1 MSVKWTEEQQAV
13 ISLRGKNLLVS
24 AAAGSG
30 KTAVLVERILSLI
43 TDPEHPV
50 NLDELLVV
58 TFTRAAAGE
67 MKERIGAALE
77 KKLTEDPGNVHLQQ
91 QGALLHHAQ
100 ISTIHGFCTFV
111 IRNYYQRIDL
121 DPGYRIGDENEL
133 SMIKREVLGNVIEER
148 YARNRPE
155 FLDFSESFAS
165 GKTDGRLEDLVLQVY
180 EQAVSEPWPGE
191 WLEQCRKASAVATE
205 EELENI
211 PWMQAVLTEAENR
224 KESIR
229 LLQEKNLE
237 DMRRED
243 APSCYADNIAYD
255 RDAVD
260 ALCSCCTYEDYRR
273 TLTEW
278 EKTRL
283 SSRRLQKGEDP
294 GLKEQIKNRH
304 NRIWDQIAVLR
315 GQYFSRTLQEILQEM
330 QDTDPFMQELV
341 QLTSD
346 FITAFGE
353 EKRKRNLCDFSDLE
367 HFALRIL
374 LEKTEDGTLR
384 RTDAARE
391 LSRRYA
397 AVMID
402 EYQDSNYIQEAL
414 LAAVSG
420 NEEGRNNRFMVGD
433 IKQSIYGFR
442 QARPDLFLEKYHSY
456 PPFQGKN
463 GQGEQEGQTVPAG
476 REAKKCSGEQS
487 LRIDLFQNFRSR
499 PQVLDTVNALFRK
512 LMVPEFGGITYDDAA
527 ALHYGAAYYPDSPD
541 PDFPDSELLL
551 LDRGSEEFQEDHG
564 RDVMMEA
571 EARMA
576 AVKIRKIQR
585 EGWVWDKNTEAF
597 RRPEWKDFAVLLRSV
612 SGWADVFVKVLNE
625 EGVPAYSLSREGY
638 FSAMEVVLVLD
649 YLRILDNPRQ
659 EIPFAAALH
668 SPIGNLTDTEMALL
682 KTTFPE
688 SPVYEAAEKFA
699 QSDLS
704 AEEMPESVSGK
715 EAEERAA
722 LKNKLQ
728 AFFETYHQLRAQIS
742 FTAVHDLVQEVLDRT
757 GFGDYA
763 ASMPA
768 GEQRRANLD
777 MLTEKAYAFE
787 QMGNYG
793 LFSFIRYIERM
804 NRYQIDEGEVNLY
817 SENENIVRVMT
828 IHKSKGLEFPIVFV
842 SGLGKQFNLSDQKG
856 NILLNSR
863 LGIGLEDFH
872 PETRT
877 KHSTLQRSAIA
888 LQNSLESRAEEL
900 RVLYVAMTRAKEK
913 LIMTGVV
920 TDAAGMPEPEDIIP
934 YADLAGARC
943 YLDWILPA
951 RPEDRKILDTQIISG
966 GFLKE
971 EEEWTAE
978 NYIGNLRKIPGDQ
991 PAGKERETDPDTDGL
1006 SLTGEAGASSEEGK
1020 TEGQI
1025 LQTLRRI
1032 TAFSYPY
1039 SRAASLPAKM
1049 TVSELK
1055 KAEFEEMQEDRGK
1068 EMYSAEEMVPYIPAF
1083 MREKKLPEETTG
1095 ASRGTI
1101 WHHFLQTF
1109 EYGQIKDTETEAAD
1123 LEGEVRREKE
1133 RMLDDGILSPADAAA
1148 ISEREMAV
1156 FLSSNLGERMLRA
1169 ARKGSLR
1176 REQPFVLDVPA
1187 DEIDSSWPADEKIL
1201 VQGIIDA
1208 YFEEEGSFVLVDYK
1222 TDRVHIGDGRDL
1234 VEKYRTQLLFYRRAL
1249 EQITGTPV
1257 RETWLYSFALGK
1269 MIRV

>member
-13 ISLRGKNLLVS
+13 ISLREKNLLVS

-77 KKLTEDPGNVHLQQ
+77 KKLAEDPVNVHLQQ

-100 ISTIHGFCTFV
+100 ISTIHGFCTSV
-111 IRNYYQRIDL
+111 IQNYYQRIDL

-148 YARNRPE
+148 YAQNRPE
-155 FLDFSESFAS
+155 FQNFAESFAS
-165 GKTDGRLEDLVLQVY
+165 GKTDSRLEELVLQVY

-191 WLEQCRKASAVATE
+191 WLEKCRKTSTVTTE
-205 EELENI
+205 EELEKA
-211 PWMQAVLTEAENR
+211 PWMQAVLAEAEKR

-229 LLQEKNLE
+229 LLQAKNLE
-237 DMRRED
+237 DMRWED

-255 RDAVD
+255 RDAVN
-260 ALCSCCTYEDYRR
+260 ALCSCRTYEDYRR
-273 TLTEW
+273 TLAEW
-278 EKTRL
+278 EKNRL
-283 SSRRLQKGEDP
+283 SSRRLQKGEDA

-304 NRIWDQIAVLR
+304 NQIWDQIAVLR
-315 GQYFSRTLQEILQEM
+315 GQYFSRTVQEILQEM
-330 QDTDPFMQELV
+330 EDTAPFMAELV

-346 FITAFGE
+346 FMAAFGE

-374 LEKTEDGTLR
+374 LEKGEDGTLR
-384 RTDAARE
+384 RTEAARE
-391 LSRRYA
+391 ISGRYA

-456 PPFQGKN
+456 LPFQEKN
-463 GQGEQEGQTVPAG
+463 SCSGQDGQTVPIG
-476 REAKKCSGEQS
+476 REAKERSGEDS

-499 PQVLDTVNALFRK
+499 AQILDTVNALFRK

-527 ALHYGAAYYPDSPD
+527 ALHYGAAYYPDCPD
-541 PDFPDSELLL
+541 SDFPDSELLL

-564 RDVMMEA
+564 RDVMIEA
-571 EARMA
+571 EARLVA
-576 AVKIRKIQR
+576 AKIRKLQR
-585 EGWVWDKNTEAF
+585 EGWVWDKDTEAF
-597 RRPEWKDFAVLLRSV
+597 RRPEWNDFAVLLRSV

-625 EGVPAYSLSREGY
+625 EGIPAYSLSREGY

-659 EIPFAAALH
+659 EIPFAAVLH

-688 SPVYEAAEKFA
+688 SSVYEAAEKFA
-699 QSDLS
+699 QPDLP
-704 AEEMPESVSGK
+704 AEKKSEPLSG
-715 EAEERAA
+715 EETEETEVLR
-722 LKNKLQ
+722 NKLQ
-728 AFFETYHQLRAQIS
+728 TFFETYHMLRAQVS

-768 GEQRRANLD
+768 GEQRKANLD

-787 QMGNYG
+787 QTGNCG

-828 IHKSKGLEFPIVFV
+828 IHKSKGLEFQIVFV

-856 NILLNSR
+856 NVLLNSR

-872 PETRT
+872 PETRI

-900 RVLYVAMTRAKEK
+900 RVLYVALTRAKEK
-913 LIMTGVV
+913 LVMTGVV
-920 TDAAGMPEPEDIIP
+920 ADAAGLPEPEESIP
-934 YADLAGARC
+934 YTKLTGARC

-951 RPEDRKILDTQIISG
+951 RPEDRKILDTQIVSG
-966 GFLKE
+966 SFLKE
-971 EEEWTAE
+971 EEERTAE
-978 NYIGNLRKIPGDQ
+978 HYVGNLREIPGTL
-991 PAGKERETDPDTDGL
+991 PAGEDNQADTGADGIC
-1006 SLTGEAGASSEEGK
+1006 LTVEEGAL
-1020 TEGQI
+1020 TEDRKKEEQV

-1032 TAFSYPY
+1032 SAFSYPY

-1055 KAEFEEMQEDRGK
+1055 KAELEEMQEDRGK
-1068 EMYSAEEMVPYIPAF
+1068 EMYPAEEIVPYIPAF
-1083 MREKKLPEETTG
+1083 MREKKLPEETAG

-1109 EYGQIKDTETEAAD
+1109 DYSQIKETETGETDAEEA
-1123 LEGEVRREKE
+1123 VRREKQ
-1133 RMLDDGILSPADAAA
+1133 RMLDDGILSQADAAV
-1148 ISEREMAV
+1148 ISEKTMAG
-1156 FLSSNLGERMLRA
+1156 FLSSDLGERMRRA
-1169 ARKGSLR
+1169 ARKGSLH

-1208 YFEEEGSFVLVDYK
+1208 YFEEDGGFILVDYK
-1222 TDRVHIGDGRDL
+1222 TDRVRTRDGRDL
-1234 VEKYRTQLLFYRRAL
+1234 AEKYRPQLLFYRKAL

-1269 MIRV
+1269 KIRV